1 MKYESTA
8 KGLASLGRHG
18 DTMLMHVNP
27 SEVATLSKV
36 LGPVTR
42 NPHTGLPEA
51 FGWGSAIGSILG
63 GIGSFGVGAAL
74 EPVIGDMVEEGLLGN
89 VLRKAIPALA
99 GAGVGAAV
107 GGATGGKAGAM
118 GGAAQGLMS
127 GGIGAYASNDLLGS
141 PHQAYAPEAPTKL
154 PEPNEA
160 LSSTPEYQK
169 LGNVGEPSQMSL
181 TIQKHLGQPDILS
194 HEAPDYAN
202 TVNTMREAQNLN
214 AVDKPGFFDNL
225 GTIAHGAVSDEGF
238 KKLEPY
244 ASPLFM
250 SGMIGNTITNQQES
264 NKAANEATDFVTRQ
278 RLLAKLR
285 GEQLAREAYSGAY
298 SAYAGGGPITMHK
311 DGLIPTSVMIPEH
324 MVEKVINSGGLSAFL
339 QSSARDADNFA
350 TGGYVNTAPFSPQ
363 SSYPQAHILSA
374 QPYAGAAPNSV
385 VNTLAHGASFEHGGL
400 IDGEGDGMSDDIDA
414 NIDGQEPVRVA
425 DGEYVVPKH
434 IVEMLGPDRLDEL
447 LRKVRRASY
456 GREDQINE
464 NAGLHAA
471 KKELGI

>member
-1 MKYESTA
+1 
-8 KGLASLGRHG
+8 
-18 DTMLMHVNP
+18 
-27 SEVATLSKV
+27 
-36 LGPVTR
+36 
-42 NPHTGLPEA
+42 
-51 FGWGSAIGSILG
+51 
-63 GIGSFGVGAAL
+63 
-74 EPVIGDMVEEGLLGN
+74 
-89 VLRKAIPALA
+89 
-99 GAGVGAAV
+99 
-107 GGATGGKAGAM
+107 M

-181 TIQKHLGQPDILS
+181 TSQKQLGQPDILS
-194 HEAPDYAN
+194 HETPDY
-202 TVNTMREAQNLN
+202 TDTINTMHRAQSLST
-214 AVDKPGFFDNL
+214 ADKPGFFDNL
-225 GTIAHGAVSDEGF
+225 GSLAHTAVSDSGF
-238 KKLEPY
+238 KQLEPY
-244 ASPLFM
+244 TSPLFM

-363 SSYPQAHILSA
+363 SFYPQAHILSA

-414 NIDGQEPVRVA
+414 DIDGQEPVRVA